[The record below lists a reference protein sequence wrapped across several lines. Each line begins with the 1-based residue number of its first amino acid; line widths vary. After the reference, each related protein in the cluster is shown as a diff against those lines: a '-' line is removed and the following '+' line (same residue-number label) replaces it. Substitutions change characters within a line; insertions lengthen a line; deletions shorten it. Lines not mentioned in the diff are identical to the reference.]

1 MNSCFPTLLVW
12 SMSLIFSVQ
21 SNDTYGY
28 LGGALY
34 LHLNVENI
42 LNSSDFLLKKDTTL
56 VFKVNKAV
64 SQFYQEYRNRTVI
77 YPNGTIRFNEAQATD
92 SGHYIVEMFDESGT
106 MSHQAAHTVIIIE
119 SVVEGVLGSS
129 ALFHLKKKTHGTE
142 MKWNKG
148 GAVVASLINGN
159 PRYFGYYKNRAEIF
173 ANGILRLHKIQEND
187 LGIYTVNVT
196 DKDGNNAYTEY
207 AELLI
212 SNLTELPCVYGATA
226 CSVTFFIEHMD
237 GRNISDAKWKK
248 GENSVAEFKGPTPC
262 YYGEYGSRAE
272 IFTNGTL
279 RLDRTLKTDTGNYSV
294 EFFDN
299 KIKQKWITQLFIMDP
314 VSQPVLKYSC
324 LPDGEIQFYC
334 SVENGSDPVFQ
345 WSLNGNTLDGD
356 SVFHSVRKHVL
367 VVYNDSGSLVCSA
380 QNHVSK
386 KQSDLVSFTCAG
398 RHRMNSVI
406 WYVVAVIVGIAIFVF
421 IPAVAM
427 HKRSNTNPQP
437 QTNLMLLTPV
447 PQQEDEMPDH
457 PSPPEDR
464 VCTTATELLTF
475 TY

>member
-1 MNSCFPTLLVW
+1 MNSCFSTLLVW
-12 SMSLIFSVQ
+12 SVFLTFSVQ
-21 SNDTYGY
+21 SNETYGY
-28 LGGALY
+28 LGNSLY

-42 LNSSDFLLKKDTTL
+42 LNSSDFMLKKDNTL

-64 SQFYQEYRNRTVI
+64 IQFYQEYRNRIVI
-77 YPNGTIRFNEAQATD
+77 YPNGTIRLNGAQATD
-92 SGHYIVEMFDESGT
+92 SGNYIVEMFDASGT
-106 MSHQAAHTVIIIE
+106 MIHKATHSVIIIE

-129 ALFHLKKKTHGTE
+129 VFFHLKNKAHGAE
-142 MKWNKG
+142 MKWSKG
-148 GAVVASLINGN
+148 GAVVASLIKDY
-159 PRYFGYYKNRAEIF
+159 PRYSGYYKDRTQIF
-173 ANGILRLHKIQEND
+173 TNGTLRLHKIQEND

-196 DKDGNNAYTEY
+196 DKDKNNSYIEY

-212 SNLTELPCVYGATA
+212 SNLIELPCVYGATA
-226 CSVTFFIEHMD
+226 CSVTLFIEHMD

-248 GENSVAEFKGPTPC
+248 GENSLAEFKGPTPC

-279 RLDRTLKTDTGNYSV
+279 RLDRTLKTDTGNYSM

-299 KIKQKWITQLFIMDP
+299 KIKQKWIAQLFIIDA

-324 LPDGEIQFYC
+324 LPDGEVQFYC

-345 WSLNGNTLDGD
+345 WSLNGNTLDGE
-356 SVFHSVRKHVL
+356 SVFHSIRNHVL

-398 RHRMNSVI
+398 RRSMNAVI
-406 WYVVAVIVGIAIFVF
+406 WYVVAVVVGIALFVC
-421 IPAVAM
+421 IPAVAT
-427 HKRSNTNPQP
+427 HKQNNTNPQP
-437 QTNLMLLTPV
+437 QTNIMLLTPV
-447 PQQEDEMPDH
+447 PQKEDEMPDF
-457 PSPPEDR
+457 PSPPEDI
-464 VCTTATELLTF
+464 ANELSTF
-475 TY
+475 TC